1 MVMGQTILETERLL
15 LKEMTCSD
23 MGALREILQDPRVM
37 YAYNGP
43 FDEQEC
49 AAWLQKQ
56 LRRYEEFGFGLWAVL
71 LKETGRMIGQCGI
84 TMQEYKGKMV
94 SEVGYLFAYSF
105 WHQGYATEAARA
117 CREYGVKTLGF
128 PVIYSIIRDTNEA
141 SQKVAIRNGMHPID
155 TLVKHYSGVEMPNI
169 VYAVESELEPGNK
182 GQ

>member
-15 LKEMTCSD
+15 LREMTCSD

-49 AAWLQKQ
+49 AVWLQKQ

-94 SEVGYLFAYSF
+94 PEVGYLFAYSF

-155 TLVKHYSGVEMPNI
+155 TLVKHYRGVEIPHI

-182 GQ
+182 G

>member
-15 LKEMTCSD
+15 LREMTCSD

-71 LKETGRMIGQCGI
+71 LKETGGMIGQCGI

-94 SEVGYLFAYSF
+94 PEVGYLFAYSF

-128 PVIYSIIRDTNEA
+128 PVIYSIIRDTNKA
-141 SQKVAIRNGMHPID
+141 SQQVAIRNGMHPID
-155 TLVKHYSGVEMPNI
+155 TLVKHYRGVEMPHI